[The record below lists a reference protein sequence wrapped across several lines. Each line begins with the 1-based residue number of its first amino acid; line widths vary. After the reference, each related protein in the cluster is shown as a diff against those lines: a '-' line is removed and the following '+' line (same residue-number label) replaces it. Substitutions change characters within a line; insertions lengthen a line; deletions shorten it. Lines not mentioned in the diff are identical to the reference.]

1 VRFTD
6 SLHKKPDTDNTVQGA
21 GNRVMSMIREIVHQV
36 LQGGYLTVETE
47 EQLRQLFAVRYDL
60 EDIEALTRLQQ
71 AATSGRVKQQ
81 SRELVSH

>member
-1 VRFTD
+1 MYLTD
-6 SLHKKPDTDNTVQGA
+6 SLHKKLDTDNTVQGA